1 MLCGRYPLRRDV
13 QHIKDRYDQ
22 SAANIGILQPPRSR
36 LSLAHRPHV
45 APSIRKSFYSTLLDL
60 RISSQTGKS
69 SSAYNATQLMQSS
82 NEYRNRPLQE
92 QVTDASITESGLRSS
107 EYDISSSKSDASSDT
122 SSGYTQNAL
131 TSTSEIEQLIS
142 AISLG
147 INTLFKTSMFI
158 RRFASAQKCFRTE
171 ATKASDNRADI
182 MYIKIDIP
190 H

>member
-1 MLCGRYPLRRDV
+1 MLPSLC
-13 QHIKDRYDQ
+13 
-22 SAANIGILQPPRSR
+22 
-36 LSLAHRPHV
+36 SLATNI
-45 APSIRKSFYSTLLDL
+45 A
-60 RISSQTGKS
+60 TGRLK
-69 SSAYNATQLMQSS
+69 
-82 NEYRNRPLQE
+82 NR
-92 QVTDASITESGLRSS
+92 VTDASITESGLRSS

-131 TSTSEIEQLIS
+131 TSTSEIEQIIS

-158 RRFASAQKCFRTE
+158 RRFASAQKRFRTE
-171 ATKASDNRADI
+171 ATKASDNRTDI